1 MGQYNFSTL
10 NDKDLEEMTRD
21 LLTKELSIPFQS
33 FKVGKDKGID
43 LRYSTISSEN
53 QIIVQVKHYLNSGYS
68 ALLHNLKNKEKAKI
82 DNLNPKRYFL
92 VTSVPLSP
100 NDKETIKR
108 ELSPHILTTND
119 IYGADDLNGLITKFP
134 DIEKKHFK
142 LWFSN
147 INIIQAII
155 NNGISGRSA
164 FIEDKI
170 KRNLGI
176 YVVTKSFEDAR
187 EILRDQ
193 KVLMITGIPGI
204 GKTTLANLITYYLL
218 SKDFRLVYIDEKIR
232 DAEDVFDNNPNVK
245 QLFYFDDFLGSN
257 YVEIINSKN
266 SENSIVN
273 FVERIKSTKNKY
285 LILTTRST
293 ILNQAK
299 SSREKLD
306 RANLDTLKY
315 ELEVKDFSDYDKGRI
330 LYNHLYY
337 SKIDKEKLNVI
348 FQNKNYWKI
357 IKHKNYNPRLI
368 EYFTNEEK
376 TNHLKPDNYF
386 SFIMNTLDN
395 PQELW
400 ESALNNQL
408 NTAEKFLL
416 FSLLSLGQFVSKNDL
431 ELAFD
436 ARIENE
442 VMHYGFSR
450 EVNIFNNSLKN
461 LLDGYMKSEKLTY
474 SNNNYIDFINPS
486 LRDYLILFFN
496 RNNKEKWRLIESL
509 MFVEQFINV
518 FRPKNKAHNNIII
531 EDNEIRKFIEIAA
544 SKKLSSKVIQDVAN
558 TTIRKIKLFYSY
570 RNNDNANYI
579 DNLILNCLKDIDWN
593 VTTIYFLDDI
603 LQIMEQIESE
613 SEIFKYFQKGWNL
626 IVEKLINA
634 SNQETELKRIKGIFQ
649 RFSCDYN
656 SYKKEDIVW
665 VEKLKNT
672 IFRIFKTESKNII
685 NSEKDTVYSEE
696 DFDKMEEQ
704 VSEYFCELSANYY
717 PHNVEIEQEYF
728 PCNEIDRENLI
739 GNNLLSID
747 GEESHSDDWNY
758 YEKAQDNT
766 ENMIDGLFTM
776 FER

>member
-1 MGQYNFSTL
+1 MSQYNFSTL
-10 NDKDLEEMTRD
+10 NDKDLEELTRD
-21 LLTKELSIPFQS
+21 LLTRELSVPFQS

-43 LRYSTISSEN
+43 LKYSTINSEN
-53 QIIVQVKHYLNSGYS
+53 QIIVQVKHYLNSGYR
-68 ALLHNLKNKEKAKI
+68 ALQYHLKNKEKEKI
-82 DNLNPKRYFL
+82 DNLNPKRYIL

-119 IYGADDLNGLITKFP
+119 IYGADDLNRLITKYS

-147 INIIQAII
+147 VNVIQAII

-176 YVVTKSFEDAR
+176 YVVTKSFDNALD
-187 EILRDQ
+187 ILREQ

-232 DAEDVFDNNPNVK
+232 DAEDVFDNDPNVK

-257 YVEIINSKN
+257 YVEIVNLKN
-266 SENSIVN
+266 SENSIIN
-273 FVERIKSTKNKY
+273 FIERIKSTKNKY

-306 RANLDTLKY
+306 RANLDALKY
-315 ELEVKDFSDYDKGRI
+315 ELEVKDYSVYDKGRI

-337 SKIDKEKLNVI
+337 SKIEEGKINVI

-376 TNHLKPDNYF
+376 TNHLKIDNYF
-386 SFIMNTLDN
+386 DFIMSTLDN

-416 FSLLSLGQFVSKNDL
+416 FTLLSLGQFVQKNNL

-436 ARIENE
+436 ARVENE
-442 VMHYGFSR
+442 VIHYGFSR

-461 LLDGYMKSEKLTY
+461 LLDGYITSEKSILT
-474 SNNNYIDFINPS
+474 NNNYIDFINPS

-496 RNNKEKWRLIESL
+496 RNNKEKWRLVESL
-509 MFVEQFINV
+509 MYVEQFMNV
-518 FRPKNKAHNNIII
+518 FRPKSKNHNNIII
-531 EDNEIRKFIEIAA
+531 EDNEIRKFIEIADK
-544 SKKLSSKVIQDVAN
+544 KKLLSLFTSDVVN
-558 TTIRKIKLFYSY
+558 ITIRKIKLFNSY
-570 RNNDNANYI
+570 KNSDNANYI
-579 DNLILNCLKDIDWN
+579 DNLILDCLNDIDWDSA
-593 VTTIYFLDDI
+593 TIYFLDDI
-603 LQIMEQIESE
+603 LQIMEQLKIGSDV
-613 SEIFKYFQKGWNL
+613 FKYFQNEWNS
-626 IVEKLINA
+626 IIEKLINA
-634 SNQETELKRIKGIFQ
+634 SNQEVELKRIKNLFQ
-649 RFSCDYN
+649 RFSYDYN
-656 SYKKEDIVW
+656 SYKKEDAIW
-665 VEKLKNT
+665 IGKLKNT
-672 IFRIFKTESKNII
+672 IFRIFKIESKTII
-685 NSEKDTVYSEE
+685 DNGKDAVYSEE
-696 DFDKMEEQ
+696 DFDKMEEK
-704 VSEYFCELSANYY
+704 VSEYFYELSANYY
-717 PHNVEIEQEYF
+717 PQNVDIEQEYF
-728 PCNEIDRENLI
+728 PCNEIDIEDLI
-739 GNNLLSID
+739 EDNRRNTD
-747 GEESHSDDWNY
+747 VEESNSDVMSY
-758 YEKAQDNT
+758 YEKVQDNT
-766 ENMIDGLFTM
+766 ENMVDELFTM